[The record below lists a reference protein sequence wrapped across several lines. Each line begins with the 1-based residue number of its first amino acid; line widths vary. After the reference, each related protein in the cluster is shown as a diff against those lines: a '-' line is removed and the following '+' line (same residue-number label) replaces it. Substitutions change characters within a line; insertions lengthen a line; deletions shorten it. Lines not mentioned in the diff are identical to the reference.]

1 MPLWRN
7 TDAAGNSAIFAAAQ
21 VKVTPNTANRT
32 ALFGNTT
39 ADAFITGV
47 TVGQFGVDTTEEKAA
62 RGNRQ
67 PRPAHAGWVLRTE
80 GSGGRAGRIQ
90 YETLVAFGSLTGDAS
105 DDTQLPDAYFTIAT
119 QPADVSVTAP
129 ATAQFTIVVSASAGT
144 PGYQWQVQEGGT
156 GSWTN
161 VSRGSGGTTATYTTG
176 ATQVAASG
184 TADSNGD
191 KYRCIVS
198 LTGAANQTSSAA
210 TLTVT
215 A

>member
-7 TDAAGNSAIFAAAQ
+7 TDAAGNSAIFAPAQ
-21 VKVTPNTANRT
+21 VKKTPNTANQ
-32 ALFGNTT
+32 ADLFGNTT
-39 ADAFITGV
+39 ADAYITGV
-47 TVGQFGVDTTEEKAA
+47 TVGQFGVDTTEQKSA

-80 GSGGRAGRIQ
+80 GSGGRTGRIQ

-105 DDTQLPDAYFTIAT
+105 DDTTLPDAFFTITT
-119 QPADVSVTAP
+119 QPADTTVTAP
-129 ATAQFTIVVSASAGT
+129 ATATFTIVVSASAGT
-144 PGYQWQVQEGGT
+144 PTYQWQVQEGGT
-156 GSWTN
+156 GAWSSVT
-161 VSRGSGGTTATYTTG
+161 RGSGGTTASYTTG

-191 KYRCIVS
+191 KYRCVVS
-198 LTGAANQTSSAA
+198 LTGAATQTSTSA
-210 TLTVT
+210 TLTVS